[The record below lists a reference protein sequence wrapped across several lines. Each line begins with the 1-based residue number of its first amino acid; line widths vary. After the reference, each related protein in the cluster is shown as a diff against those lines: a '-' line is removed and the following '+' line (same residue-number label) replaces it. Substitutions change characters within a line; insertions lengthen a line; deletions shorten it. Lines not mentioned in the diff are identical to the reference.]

1 MSILST
7 VHLFLAQATQPAG
20 ESAAQ
25 PAAQPAPTAGETA
38 TTTATGTQAPGA
50 PPTTQPRP
58 APGFADLLASPMF
71 PLLLGILVLYFFMYR
86 SKRNQ
91 DRQAREQLSQVKRGD
106 EVMMA
111 GGIIGKIVDVR
122 DNKVQVKVDENSNTK
137 IWFTREAIRRVITD
151 DKAEAAK

>member
-1 MSILST
+1 MTVLSNASLIT
-7 VHLFLAQATQPAG
+7 APGVLAQ
-20 ESAAQ
+20 
-25 PAAQPAPTAGETA
+25 
-38 TTTATGTQAPGA
+38 
-50 PPTTQPRP
+50 TTQPGTTGPAATQGKP

-71 PLLLGILVLYFFMYR
+71 PLLLGIIVLYVFMFR
-86 SKRNQ
+86 SKRKQ
-91 DRQAREQLSQVKRGD
+91 EQQVKEQLSQVKRGD

-151 DKAEAAK
+151 DKVEAAK